1 MVTHIKIALPTAYPH
16 QIGFATLAGRLTKL
30 PP

>member
-1 MVTHIKIALPTAYPH
+1 MVTRIKIALPTAYRY
-16 QIGFATLAGRLTKL
+16 QIGFADLAGRLAKL